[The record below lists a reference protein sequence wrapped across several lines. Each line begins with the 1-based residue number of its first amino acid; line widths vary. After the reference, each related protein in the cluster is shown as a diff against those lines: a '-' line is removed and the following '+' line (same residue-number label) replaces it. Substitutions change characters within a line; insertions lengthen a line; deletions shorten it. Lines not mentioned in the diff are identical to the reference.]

1 MHHPLH
7 TLELYGPP
15 AAALEQLEAEHA
27 AGTLAHGILL
37 SGQQG
42 IGKATMAY
50 MFAHHLLGND
60 EAAFNRILAGSHSD
74 LLVVAPLFDEKK
86 EEYAREISVEQTR
99 EIAQFL
105 SLKAGEGAWRVVIVD
120 GADSMNMQASNAIL
134 KILEEPPPRSVI
146 ILVAHRAGRL
156 LSTIRSRC
164 RTIRIAPPG
173 KDDFLEIMRLGL
185 PDISRE
191 NCQKLGG
198 ISDFSPGLAL
208 ELHEQGAL
216 DLYDQLELIFAE
228 LPALAHE
235 RVLSAAEQ
243 VSGGRQHANWQVFTR
258 LVLHLMAA
266 QAKAGGAPLW
276 AEKWQEAVAQFA
288 LVEARHLDY
297 KSAIISFFHSLTSP
311 QPFNLSAA

>member
-7 TLELYGPP
+7 TLELYGHP
-15 AAALEQLEAEHA
+15 AVALAQLEAEHA
-27 AGTLAHGILL
+27 SGKLAHGILFT
-37 SGQQG
+37 GQQG
-42 IGKATMAY
+42 IGKATLAY
-50 MFAHHLLGND
+50 MFAHYLLGAD

-86 EEYAREISVEQTR
+86 EEYAREISVDQTR

-105 SLKAGEGAWRVVIVD
+105 SLTAGEGAWRVVIVD
-120 GADSMNMQASNAIL
+120 GADAMNIQAANAIL
-134 KILEEPPPRSVI
+134 KILEEPPPRSVL

-164 RTIRIAPPG
+164 RTIRIAPPNEQ
-173 KDDFLEIMRLGL
+173 DFLEIMRKSL

-191 NCQKLGG
+191 NSHKLGE

-216 DLYDQLELIFAE
+216 DLHDQLELIFAD
-228 LPALAHE
+228 LPALPHDRILA
-235 RVLSAAEQ
+235 VAEQ
-243 VSGGRQHANWQVFTR
+243 VASGKQHTNWQVFTR
-258 LVLHLMAA
+258 LVLHLMAK
-266 QAKAGGAPLW
+266 QAKAGGSGLW
-276 AEKWQEAVAQFA
+276 AEKWQEAVVQFS

-297 KSAIISFFHSLTSP
+297 KSAIISFFHSLSSP